1 MGLHAVCREPNGADW
16 PETSSLYRYRILMY
30 SFFTFVCVRLATG
43 TISVCTSVF
52 LRFFVETIY
61 YVCHDIAWQGVVV
74 SLCSSLRIYD
84 LADVAQVVEDVE
96 AIDGNGDACLGES
109 L

>member
-1 MGLHAVCREPNGADW
+1 MAWYGSCQVPNGADW
-16 PETSSLYRYRILMY
+16 LETSSLYRYRILMY
-30 SFFTFVCVRLATG
+30 SFFTFVCVGFVTDA
-43 TISVCTSVF
+43 ISVCTSVF

-61 YVCHDIAWQGVVV
+61 YVCHDITWQGVVV
-74 SLCSSLRIYD
+74 GLCTSLRIYD
-84 LADVAQVVEDVE
+84 LTDVAQVVENVE